1 MEFFMN
7 KLTQTLAVVLL
18 TILPVLS
25 QIPTKGLVAWF
36 PFTGNFA
43 DESGNGIVLTQ
54 VMALPTLTADHNGIA
69 NAAYSFDGSKSG
81 FKYPTSAKFPL
92 GNSDL
97 TISAWV
103 YMLNGGIPR
112 AFTSWGTDTTGQKK
126 EIVFYQ
132 ATINDVICLGVT
144 NGVDS
149 VTTEFPGNPGG
160 KWLHVAVSVKSGNA
174 KLYINGILGVSK
186 AITFNI
192 QNGTLGGAAFGIG
205 TDMTNAY
212 YGDNY
217 FGGSLDDISIYNR
230 ALTDQE
236 ILYVKNC
243 KSTKNSA
250 PTFTSVPSATANIAV
265 QYNYN
270 IITTDIENQAVT
282 IALKANPSGMTL
294 VNGKISWTPEKSQVG
309 KNSIT
314 IVAKDVTGD
323 STIQSFEVTVTPST
337 SVIQKVINP
346 RLSNKSTSTLFY
358 LPNGQA
364 CVNKN
369 FSGLRL
375 INNMKQLIVR

>member
-1 MEFFMN
+1 MN
-7 KLTQTLAVVLL
+7 KLTQTLMIVLL

-36 PFTGNFA
+36 PFNGSYN
-43 DESGNGIVLTQ
+43 DESGSGIVLTQ
-54 VMALPTLTADHNGIA
+54 VMALPTLTADRNGIA

-112 AFTSWGTDTTGQKK
+112 VITSWGTDTTGQKK
-126 EIVFYQ
+126 EIVLYQ
-132 ATINDVICLGVT
+132 ATINDVICLGIT

-160 KWLHVAVSVKSGNA
+160 KWFHVAVSVKSGNA

-192 QNGTLGGAAFGIG
+192 QNGTLGDAAFGIA
-205 TDMTNAY
+205 TDMVSAAV
-212 YGDNY
+212 GLNY

-250 PTFTSVPSATANIAV
+250 PTFTSAPSVTANVAV
-265 QYNYN
+265 QYSYS
-270 IITTDIENQAVT
+270 ITTNDVENQAIT
-282 IALKANPSGMTL
+282 LSLKNNPSGMTL
-294 VNGKISWTPEKSQVG
+294 VNGKISWMPEKSQIG

-314 IVAKDVTGD
+314 IVAKDIIGD
-323 STIQSFEVTVTPST
+323 STIQSFEITVTPST
-337 SVIQKVINP
+337 SVIQKIINP
-346 RLSNKSTSTLFY
+346 RLSVKSISAIFY

-369 FSGLRL
+369 FNGLRL
-375 INNMKQLIVR
+375 NNNMKRLVVR